1 MIPFLVAVHRVTLKT
16 QLHILHLE
24 LFQLAPVFNYVCKSN
39 RWDLGASHAVF
50 LVKRFSFDPGA
61 KTKRG
66 TDITHLHKM
75 TCV

>member
-1 MIPFLVAVHRVTLKT
+1 MIPFLVAVHCVTQKA
-16 QLHILHLE
+16 QLHILHFE

-39 RWDLGASHAVF
+39 RRDLGVSHTFF
-50 LVKRFSFDPGA
+50 LVKRFSFGPGA